1 MVRKINK
8 KAFTLIELLIYSGIA
23 ALLMGGL
30 ILVSINMLQARSKST
45 TIEKINHSARFTVER
60 INYHIRQAQEIVSPS
75 LGNSSPFL
83 KIIDPDGNEV
93 TFSVSLDGILEIDK
107 TGEETNSLTIDS
119 AIITNL
125 EFINV
130 SQLEGVGGSIK
141 MTMTIEHKNPSG
153 RRELNFGKTIHST
166 ENIRR

>member
-30 ILVSINMLQARSKST
+30 ILISINMLQARSKST

-75 LGNSSPFL
+75 L
-83 KIIDPDGNEV
+83 
-93 TFSVSLDGILEIDK
+93 EIVRH
-107 TGEETNSLTIDS
+107 
-119 AIITNL
+119 
-125 EFINV
+125 F
-130 SQLEGVGGSIK
+130 
-141 MTMTIEHKNPSG
+141 
-153 RRELNFGKTIHST
+153 
-166 ENIRR
+166 